1 MGYIVASISR
11 FSLGLMMVLYTIEAF
26 RSLLMDTRSQ
36 EVRRLFNRQT
46 VLIYLTLIN
55 GVIVLYVQQFDYKIL
70 LASLAEFGIITAAM
84 ILYKY
89 IYAGAS
95 YSLVNH
101 MCMFLT
107 IGFLMLVRLKFSLAK
122 KQLMFCAIA
131 LIFSAMIPVLFERFR
146 FFKTIK
152 WFYAIIG
159 LGMLSVVTLLGNRTF
174 GANLSISVAGITIQP
189 SELVKIFF
197 VFFVASMLQVL
208 PLEDRD
214 PFRIHIHRPDFKIV
228 FITSCVAAGHILV
241 LVGAKDLGS
250 ASIFFL
256 CYLAMLYV
264 ATRKPGYFILGLG
277 AFALA
282 AIVGYR
288 LFPHVQQRVEAWQNP
303 VKSFDG
309 SGFQMSQSLF
319 AIASGGWFGSGL
331 GQGMPD
337 KIPVVTKDFIF
348 AAICEEFGGIYALCL
363 LLLCIAYFLAFMRI
377 SLRMRDP
384 FYKIVACGLGV
395 TYAIQVVL
403 MIGGVIKF
411 IPSTGVTLPL
421 VSYGGSSL
429 LSTILMIAV
438 IQGLYC
444 RQSDREHL

>member
-36 EVRRLFNRQT
+36 EARRLFNRQT
-46 VLIYLTLIN
+46 ILIYLTLIN

-70 LASLAEFGIITAAM
+70 LASLAELGIITAAM

-189 SELVKIFF
+189 SELVKI
-197 VFFVASMLQVL
+197 
-208 PLEDRD
+208 
-214 PFRIHIHRPDFKIV
+214 
-228 FITSCVAAGHILV
+228 
-241 LVGAKDLGS
+241 
-250 ASIFFL
+250 
-256 CYLAMLYV
+256 
-264 ATRKPGYFILGLG
+264 
-277 AFALA
+277 
-282 AIVGYR
+282 
-288 LFPHVQQRVEAWQNP
+288 
-303 VKSFDG
+303 
-309 SGFQMSQSLF
+309 
-319 AIASGGWFGSGL
+319 
-331 GQGMPD
+331 
-337 KIPVVTKDFIF
+337 
-348 AAICEEFGGIYALCL
+348 CL
-363 LLLCIAYFLAFMRI
+363 LYT
-377 SLRMRDP
+377 SPSPRD
-384 FYKIVACGLGV
+384 
-395 TYAIQVVL
+395 T
-403 MIGGVIKF
+403 
-411 IPSTGVTLPL
+411 
-421 VSYGGSSL
+421 
-429 LSTILMIAV
+429 
-438 IQGLYC
+438 
-444 RQSDREHL
+444 R